1 MHLQVGNPV
10 PEVKAKNQDG
20 VEVNLSDFKG
30 KKIVLFFYPQ
40 DGSPTCTATACNL
53 RDNYEALLAKG
64 YVVLGISP
72 DNEVK
77 HQKFIKKYN
86 LPFDLL
92 SDPDHKVMEKF
103 GLWAEK
109 KLWGNVHMGVLRT
122 TLIIDENGIIEEIIS
137 KVKSKTHA
145 QGVEIKISK

>member
-20 VEVNLSDFKG
+20 VEIDLNDYKG

-53 RDNYEALLAKG
+53 RDNYEAFLAKG
-64 YVVLGISP
+64 YKVFGISP
-72 DNEVK
+72 DDEAK

-92 SDPDHKVMEKF
+92 CDPNHTVMEKF
-103 GLWAEK
+103 GVWAEK
-109 KLWGNVHMGVLRT
+109 KLWGHVHMGVLRT
-122 TLIIDENGIIEEIIS
+122 TFIIDENGIIEEIIT

-145 QGVEIKISK
+145 EQLLK

>member
-20 VEVNLSDFKG
+20 VEIDLNDYKG

-53 RDNYEALLAKG
+53 RDNYNALLAKG
-64 YVVLGISP
+64 YTVFGISP
-72 DNEVK
+72 DNETK

-92 SDPDHKVMEKF
+92 SDTDHTVMEKF
-103 GLWAEK
+103 GVWAEK
-109 KLWGNVHMGVLRT
+109 KLWGHVHMGVLRT
-122 TLIIDENGIIEEIIS
+122 TFIIDENGIIEEIIS
-137 KVKSKTHA
+137 KVNSKNHA
-145 QGVEIKISK
+145 QQVLK